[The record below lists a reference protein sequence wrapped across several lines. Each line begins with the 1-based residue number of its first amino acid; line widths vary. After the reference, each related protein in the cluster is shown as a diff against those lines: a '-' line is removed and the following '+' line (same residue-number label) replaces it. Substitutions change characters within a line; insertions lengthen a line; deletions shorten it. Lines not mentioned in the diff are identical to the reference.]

1 MARGGRATSG
11 VRQRKHWA
19 GSSQISQSVTAN
31 STFLMATAAIND
43 PVTILRTLG
52 EVLVALA
59 QTGVVAGDQVFVT
72 IGLGLFSSDAVAVG
86 PTAVPEPSDE
96 AEFDWLWWY
105 GIHLFAKTGGSGADI
120 SQVSRVRLDSKAMR
134 KVKPGT
140 TLALVGQY
148 EDGIGTPPVEV
159 MSSFRVLVGE

>member
-1 MARGGRATSG
+1 
-11 VRQRKHWA
+11 
-19 GSSQISQSVTAN
+19 
-31 STFLMATAAIND
+31 MATAAIND

-96 AEFDWLWWY
+96 AEFDWLWW
-105 GIHLFAKTGGSGADI
+105 
-120 SQVSRVRLDSKAMR
+120 
-134 KVKPGT
+134 
-140 TLALVGQY
+140 
-148 EDGIGTPPVEV
+148 
-159 MSSFRVLVGE
+159 